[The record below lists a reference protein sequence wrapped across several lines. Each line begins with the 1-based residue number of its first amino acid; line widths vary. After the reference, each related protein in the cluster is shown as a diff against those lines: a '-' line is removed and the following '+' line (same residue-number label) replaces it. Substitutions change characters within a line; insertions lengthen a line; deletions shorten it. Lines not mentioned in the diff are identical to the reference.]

1 MLALVTC
8 HIFPPLNLIWK
19 KNEFLAPDFPADNS
33 QFFRVH
39 GFMSAVRRQCATL
52 HSLLWERPL
61 FFLEHHGGDED
72 QDISDLWNDWN
83 AEVSGTNQSLITDNI
98 KNDDICSHPG
108 CSPPR
113 RSNID
118 QSQGLDPGKDFGSY
132 HWEVCGKG
140 SFIVPT
146 IGFQRRLIWAGAGS
160 EKMLGTDVHPPP
172 GIGFA
177 TLVCLSWLYTECFSS
192 CVSLTWLLLRFWAFI
207 SWRRPTILWEKR
219 PVSLLRFFSW
229 GLTIYRLAIPFKFG
243 AWYMFKFL
251 ATNLGNST
259 NLPVIRV
266 IHDWF
271 PDALHTQTDRST
283 PPQSQQTE
291 IDFLS
296 LYVRKLSGKKI

>member
-1 MLALVTC
+1 MGV
-8 HIFPPLNLIWK
+8 F
-19 KNEFLAPDFPADNS
+19 
-33 QFFRVH
+33 
-39 GFMSAVRRQCATL
+39 
-52 HSLLWERPL
+52 
-61 FFLEHHGGDED
+61 
-72 QDISDLWNDWN
+72 
-83 AEVSGTNQSLITDNI
+83 
-98 KNDDICSHPG
+98 
-108 CSPPR
+108 
-113 RSNID
+113 
-118 QSQGLDPGKDFGSY
+118 
-132 HWEVCGKG
+132 
-140 SFIVPT
+140 
-146 IGFQRRLIWAGAGS
+146 WAGAGS

-296 LYVRKLSGKKI
+296 LYVRKLSGKKIWAFFGMIFFSWPHIMPRDPHLLSARFLKNIDF